1 MNTIVKEVY
10 VRKVLNRHRRRD
22 EWFLD
27 DYSLNHYYLCGFNC
41 VYCYIRS
48 GRYGR
53 KEVRELSVKVNAP
66 RVLDKELSRLAR
78 AGRYG
83 FIALSSA
90 TEPWQ
95 QIEEKYKVTRRCL
108 EVISR
113 YRFLVHC
120 LTKST
125 LILRDVEVLKKISE
139 AAILPADLKDV
150 SGVLVTFSFSTLR
163 EDVARVFEPGAPT
176 PRDRLEATEKLQN
189 EGFTCGLAFIPVLPF
204 ISDSE
209 LEDMATVARDLGV
222 DYVFFSPP
230 TLQGECRESF
240 MRVVKTHFP
249 ELSAKYLKLYNRR
262 WFPSKTYV
270 ASFYRRVKELCE
282 KYGLKF
288 GAKPVNLEK
297 LASSPR

>member
-1 MNTIVKEVY
+1 MNAIVKEVY
-10 VRKVLNRHRRRD
+10 VRSVLNRHRRRD

-27 DYSLNHYYLCGFNC
+27 DYSLNPYYLCGFNC
-41 VYCYIRS
+41 VYCYIRG

-53 KEVRELSVKVNAP
+53 KEVRELSVKLNAP
-66 RVLDKELSRLAR
+66 RVLDKELSKLAR
-78 AGRYG
+78 AEQYG

-95 QIEEKYKVTRRCL
+95 QVEEKYKITRRCL

-113 YRFLVHC
+113 YRFPVHC

-125 LILRDVEVLKKISE
+125 LILRDVDVLKKISE
-139 AAILPADLKDV
+139 DAVLPEDLKDV

-163 EDVARVFEPGAPT
+163 EDVARIFEPGAPT
-176 PRDRLEATEKLQN
+176 PREMLKTAEKMLNKRL
-189 EGFTCGLAFIPVLPF
+189 TCGLAFIPVLPF

-209 LEDMATVARDLGV
+209 LEEMAAVARDLGV
-222 DYVFFSPP
+222 NYVFFSPP

-249 ELSAKYLKLYNRR
+249 ELAAKYLKLYNGR
-262 WFPSKTYV
+262 WFPSKRYV
-270 ASFYRRVKELCE
+270 ASFYCRVKELCE

-288 GAKPVNLEK
+288 GVKPVNLEK